1 MTNELDKIIDY
12 IIGDIKDETSY
23 INSINEKPFSVITV
37 YFMWLLKKN
46 PSITLETLESEGFYK
61 EWAHIAYFSFHD
73 VENYFS
79 DHKKAWERL
88 VKISDE
94 YSEETLKNIIL
105 QESEND
111 EKLESI
117 VDLVIRFMDVKKGE
131 KVLEIFDDTEYFI
144 TECKKRNP
152 SASVLNYEDV
162 FMVANVNAMRL
173 NVQDYSNIEMYT
185 DPYEERDIDKI
196 FVNTLI
202 RNTKFVFDYIVKE
215 TFPDFPYGISCSWD
229 ICGYALSLLKENGRA
244 FVLMN
249 GGDLTVK
256 QNKDIREYMCDNGYI
271 EGIIKLPEKMIGD
284 VRTNLY
290 LLIMSF
296 GNSFVKF
303 YDAKDMYISDR
314 VNGKKI
320 NRFSDTNISEISRS
334 YNEKAKKIM
343 IECISRNQYNLNTTR
358 YLLNSQENTI
368 ELGNMIYEINRG
380 ITLSAKKAD
389 EIISDDISDIKCIM
403 PSSIM
408 NGVVQTVSYYHGDI
422 KSFKKNY
429 AESGDILITKTG
441 NPFRVAIARE
451 RYLVIGNIYILKYNS
466 TEIPVEYI
474 KCFLDSKKG
483 QNEMERFASGPLT
496 PIISISNINRIQIPV
511 YENKLQKERILVSK
525 KIISNLEE
533 CYRQISNS
541 RQEIND
547 MFN

>member
-290 LLIMSF
+290 LLIMSI

-303 YDAKDMYISDR
+303 YHAKDM
-314 VNGKKI
+314 
-320 NRFSDTNISEISRS
+320 
-334 YNEKAKKIM
+334 
-343 IECISRNQYNLNTTR
+343 
-358 YLLNSQENTI
+358 
-368 ELGNMIYEINRG
+368 
-380 ITLSAKKAD
+380 
-389 EIISDDISDIKCIM
+389 
-403 PSSIM
+403 
-408 NGVVQTVSYYHGDI
+408 
-422 KSFKKNY
+422 
-429 AESGDILITKTG
+429 
-441 NPFRVAIARE
+441 
-451 RYLVIGNIYILKYNS
+451 
-466 TEIPVEYI
+466 
-474 KCFLDSKKG
+474 
-483 QNEMERFASGPLT
+483 
-496 PIISISNINRIQIPV
+496 
-511 YENKLQKERILVSK
+511 
-525 KIISNLEE
+525 
-533 CYRQISNS
+533 
-541 RQEIND
+541 
-547 MFN
+547 